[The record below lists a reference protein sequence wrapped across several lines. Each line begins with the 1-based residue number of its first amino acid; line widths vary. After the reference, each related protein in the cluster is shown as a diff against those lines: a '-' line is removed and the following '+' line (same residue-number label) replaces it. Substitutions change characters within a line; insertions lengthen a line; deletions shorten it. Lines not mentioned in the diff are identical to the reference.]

1 MNEKEY
7 MVIKAYLQESWSH
20 RKIQKDVLRLD
31 APVRGGGF
39 EAMTI
44 LHKFGLKKEHKGKP
58 KGQDL
63 TKSELVNLLNNWSQ
77 ANSFNEEVIEYLPLK
92 SDIEIAIGSAKNS
105 GKQANLENILEIVE
119 HACVKEGK
127 MLKANWKMITE
138 RNIEIWFS
146 N

>member
-44 LHKFGLKKEHKGKP
+44 LHKFGLKKEHK
-58 KGQDL
+58 
-63 TKSELVNLLNNWSQ
+63 
-77 ANSFNEEVIEYLPLK
+77 AVIPVMPCNPV
-92 SDIEIAIGSAKNS
+92 IA
-105 GKQANLENILEIVE
+105 
-119 HACVKEGK
+119 
-127 MLKANWKMITE
+127 
-138 RNIEIWFS
+138 
-146 N
+146 